1 MPKVGNY
8 VQRDYH
14 SKFSSKRSSKWTNY
28 NKGWGAKRSSS
39 IQKSQ
44 ALRTQLSNSVTTI
57 NTQMVQQ
64 QALSTMQNRY
74 SPQATYA
81 SPTAIGARINM
92 SI

>member
-14 SKFSSKRSSKWTNY
+14 SKYSSKRKSKWANY
-28 NKGWGAKRSSS
+28 NKGWSAKRSSA
-39 IQKSQ
+39 IQKGQ
-44 ALRTQLSNSVTTI
+44 NLRAQVSNSVLSI